1 MVIDGVGCAEAQGQ
15 LLCVRV
21 RGTGVGLQ
29 RGAAV
34 IGGWGCV
41 ALCWESKQSLRL
53 AENPASFSQAAGRSG
68 QIASK
73 GDGVPQAAK
82 KVAGELPPGRGD
94 EGVAIGR
101 QTRSPAKMDS
111 MDPNLAS
118 SIQKMSDKDK
128 YSYPGDQPSL
138 YTS

>member
-1 MVIDGVGCAEAQGQ
+1 MLIDGVGCAEAQGQ

-68 QIASK
+68 QIAAE
-73 GDGVPQAAK
+73 GDGVPQAAQLR
-82 KVAGELPPGRGD
+82 ANSRPD
-94 EGVAIGR
+94 EVMKASRLDVNHDHQPRWIR
-101 QTRSPAKMDS
+101 WTPISPRA
-111 MDPNLAS
+111 
-118 SIQKMSDKDK
+118 
-128 YSYPGDQPSL
+128 YRR
-138 YTS
+138 